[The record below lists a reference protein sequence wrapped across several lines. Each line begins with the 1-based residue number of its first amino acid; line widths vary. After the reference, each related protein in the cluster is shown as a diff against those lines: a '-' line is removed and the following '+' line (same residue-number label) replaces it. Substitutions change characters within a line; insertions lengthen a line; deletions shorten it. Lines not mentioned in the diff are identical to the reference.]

1 MKTKQ
6 NKKDES
12 KDCNLSGKDM
22 VPSMELNQAQDGGPG
37 GEGQERRNGIGLL
50 KTEGCGHCLS
60 PARIAKPPQAATWLL
75 LAWLFM
81 LGKHWAIW
89 RLGYLLHRLASC
101 FLHMWQAQVV
111 TLWGLHWYQHARW
124 SGQDCERLF
133 HSQDCFISVLKQ
145 NCVVKSQLYAFGH
158 L

>member
-22 VPSMELNQAQDGGPG
+22 VPSTELYQAQDGGPG
-37 GEGQERRNGIGLL
+37 GEGQERKNGIGLL

-89 RLGYLLHRLASC
+89 RLVSFIGWPLVFCICDKLKLSLDEVCTGISMLGGQVRIVRGYFIAKTVS
-101 FLHMWQAQVV
+101 
-111 TLWGLHWYQHARW
+111 YQ
-124 SGQDCERLF
+124 C
-133 HSQDCFISVLKQ
+133 
-145 NCVVKSQLYAFGH
+145 
-158 L
+158 